1 LIILKKFKRKGV
13 LFMNE
18 VKAVTN
24 TSAIAAKNK
33 LSSQFFKKGII
44 IALFSGLMYGFYSA
58 FLTLGMS
65 KGVWSDWYGVNTAA
79 LSAFAI
85 TYLLGALGSA
95 VNDTC
100 SAGWA
105 LLNVGIKGKF
115 RDFIRTVNT
124 KPGRIMIL
132 AALVGGPISSTAY
145 VVGLQM
151 AGSIVIPITALC
163 PAIGAILGRILFKQE
178 LNKRMM
184 SGIAIC
190 VLASFLIGST
200 SIAGNAPKG
209 MFLGICIA
217 FLAALGWGFEGCV
230 AGYGTSMIDYEI
242 SITIRQVISGLSN
255 LIILVPIFALM
266 AGNISLSAD
275 LAVQAFSS
283 GPAIIWFA
291 LAGFCAFVSYMTWYR
306 GNSMCGAALGMAC
319 NGTYSFWGPF
329 CCWIILGVFA
339 GMKGWGLP
347 PIAWAA
353 AVLMVLGIL
362 IIAMNPLDLFRKKD
376 IKEQNDKGIV
386 G

>member
-1 LIILKKFKRKGV
+1 MKDVTG
-13 LFMNE
+13 
-18 VKAVTN
+18 VTN
-24 TSAIAAKNK
+24 SAAVAAKNK
-33 LSSQFFKKGII
+33 LSAQFLKKGII

-65 KGVWSDWYGVNTAA
+65 KGVWGDWYGPNTAA

-105 LLNVGIKGKF
+105 LLNVGVKSKLGDFF
-115 RDFIRTVNT
+115 RTLNT
-124 KPGRIMIL
+124 KPGRVMIL

-163 PAIGAILGRILFKQE
+163 PAIGAILGRMLFKQE

-184 SGIAIC
+184 LGIAIC
-190 VLASFLIGST
+190 VAASFMIGST
-200 SIAGNAPKG
+200 SIGGDAPKG
-209 MFLGICIA
+209 ALLGVMIA
-217 FLAALGWGFEGCV
+217 FIAALGWGFEGCV

-255 LIILVPIFALM
+255 LIILLPIFAMMSGDL
-266 AGNISLSAD
+266 ALSTD
-275 LAVQAFSS
+275 LAVQAFTS
-283 GPAIIWFA
+283 GPAMIWFA
-291 LAGFCAFVSYMTWYR
+291 IAGFCAYISYMFWYR

-329 CCWIILGVFA
+329 CCWLVLGVIF
-339 GMKGWGLP
+339 GMEGWTLA
-347 PIAWAA
+347 PIAWVA
-353 AVLMVLGIL
+353 AVMMVVGIL
-362 IIAMNPLDLFRKKD
+362 IISMNPMDLFKK
-376 IKEQNDKGIV
+376 KGNQGGTDQKKV